1 MQYIGSEYAPFL
13 SSHTSAFNTSS
24 SSGYLQSCRDIVT
37 HARRIANTI
46 TTSIPELYVL
56 GSPPASVVAFGARD
70 ASVNV
75 YEVGDRMSKKG
86 LHLNA
91 LSGPAAVHIACTRL
105 TLQVVETFI
114 SDLKASVAE
123 AKDAP
128 EGKGTMVA
136 SYGGFLSR
144 RSRVYSWIRCTRR
157 EGRVSRL
164 DLLDGIFLS

>member
-1 MQYIGSEYAPFL
+1 MQYIGSEYVLLL
-13 SSHTSAFNTSS
+13 SSHISVSHTSS

-37 HARRIANTI
+37 CAQRIANTI
-46 TTSIPELYVL
+46 TASIPELYVL

-86 LHLNA
+86 WHLNA
-91 LSGPAAVHIACTRL
+91 LSGPAVVHIACTRL

-123 AKDAP
+123 AKNTP
-128 EGKGTMVA
+128 EGKGTMVEL
-136 SYGGFLSR
+136 YNGFLSFAR
-144 RSRVYSWIRCTRR
+144 AAPY
-157 EGRVSRL
+157 VSL
-164 DLLDGIFLS
+164 TSY